1 MNFFNSPLWQII
13 SRNEM
18 KYPTSRF
25 NKYIFNEM
33 SPHIIQWDVS
43 FEAIQT
49 YVKILYFNLT
59 V

>member
-1 MNFFNSPLWQII
+1 
-13 SRNEM
+13 
-18 KYPTSRF
+18 
-25 NKYIFNEM
+25 M

-59 V
+59 VWGIHNFKNRRLRE